1 MLLKLQKSNLQVQYK
16 RGMKMHIVYF
26 YSRTLTDNKGE
37 EQKQQ
42 QEASAGQGDHN
53 EILVMLNMLILEK
66 FRIRESY

>member
-1 MLLKLQKSNLQVQYK
+1 
-16 RGMKMHIVYF
+16 MHIVYF

-42 QEASAGQGDHN
+42 QEASAGQADHN
-53 EILVMLNMLILEK
+53 EISVMLNMLILEK

>member
-16 RGMKMHIVYF
+16 RGMEMHIVNF

-42 QEASAGQGDHN
+42 QEASTSKADHN
-53 EILVMLNMLILEK
+53 EILVMNIIEHVDAPK
-66 FRIRESY
+66 I

>member
-1 MLLKLQKSNLQVQYK
+1 
-16 RGMKMHIVYF
+16 MKMHIVYF

-42 QEASAGQGDHN
+42 QEASAGQGHHN
-53 EILVMLNMLILEK
+53 EISVMLNMLILEK